1 MVQISCTVF
10 TKFYNVVSSLIC
22 VTRGQSVTYF
32 GYYRFFVM
40 LCLQS
45 WCGALPPRFGRYSQ
59 KLQVFSKLGGNF
71 LGLVAKPCSKS
82 LQDATTA
89 YITLRGMQAK
99 AALLLK
105 HEYLPPRYLALYVG
119 SCRITCPSFP
129 FKDCL
134 DQKLLG
140 FLDTLHGAER
150 IDVVYDGDTDFCVA
164 RASLQDKGLLVCE
177 NDIKVVVHSDGMCFV
192 HTPINALVQPELD
205 VWAFNKNIRHLVF
218 WWPARTIGDLRF
230 FPDLTGLSM
239 LGSCSVQ
246 DVDFGSLASSCK
258 SLQTL
263 DIRLEVDPS
272 NLLGINKLCS
282 LEHLGVVACGSG
294 KATIPREVGSLS
306 KLGSLTVRGQQ
317 ITGQI
322 PTEIGQL
329 GGFATSP
336 SYKHQADILHSF
348 GIRKPC
354 KVVRI
359 RFVRKRVPTRRT
371 TPTTEQAFQLEAH
384 LPQFYAECHHTLL

>member
-1 MVQISCTVF
+1 
-10 TKFYNVVSSLIC
+10 
-22 VTRGQSVTYF
+22 
-32 GYYRFFVM
+32 M
-40 LCLQS
+40 LCLET
-45 WCGALPPRFGRYSQ
+45 WCGAFPARLPSYKFGT
-59 KLQVFSKLGGNF
+59 LQVFSKLGGNF

-177 NDIKVVVHSDGMCFV
+177 NDIKVVVHRDGMCFV

-230 FPDLTGLSM
+230 FPDMAGLSM

-272 NLLGINKLCS
+272 NLLGINKLRS

-329 GGFATSP
+329 GGLRHLRLTNTKLTSYIP
-336 SYKHQADILHSF
+336 SEFGNLARLSELDLSENEFLHGELPRQLNKLSNLKHIYLNST
-348 GIRKPC
+348 PS
-354 KVVRI
+354 V
-359 RFVRKRVPTRRT
+359 T
-371 TPTTEQAFQLEAH
+371 THFFELQGAWKNGMWTKN
-384 LPQFYAECHHTLL
+384 TL